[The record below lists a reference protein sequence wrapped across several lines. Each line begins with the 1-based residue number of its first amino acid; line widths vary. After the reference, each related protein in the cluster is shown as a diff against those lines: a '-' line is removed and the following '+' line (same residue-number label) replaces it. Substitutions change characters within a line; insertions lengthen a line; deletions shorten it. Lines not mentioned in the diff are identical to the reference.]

1 MNGSLKIVGNTP
13 GDSFLL
19 HRFMLII
26 MVLLVACGGIIIAQ
40 EPEPDSLLVFRF
52 LKLDTELPQPGS
64 FFNVLEIKNND
75 GKPVKGLVRFGTP
88 DGWHFIGPSTDTL
101 TLQPGGTRFIPVRI
115 SIPKTTLGGISFVI
129 GAELFGPDLY
139 NYANSYISIRRKSRW
154 DMRLNTSQ
162 VYISDYKPAGDLTIS
177 LSNTGN
183 ANELVKL
190 SFDMG
195 GLLEFREALE
205 ADSFLFVD
213 LPAYQDTALLFRI
226 QRKKEISYAE
236 EQALK
241 GSWRSRSLG
250 IEAST
255 PDRSRYG
262 SVRATSLENSYINK
276 LPMRNSPLN
285 AEATIYNL
293 LSQRRKK
300 MSVRVFGKVLFPE
313 SQQLNYSV
321 GYYNLYFDPEMNRDV
336 DLYQQLRYMVK
347 YTDETSMIWMGDRLG
362 VGELHTLTGRGVRAT
377 HRINDRHTAYVNVIQ
392 NPYSRNI
399 GGFAGYEGYIGDV
412 TWNTGVTLEA
422 STNKGYSHYSYHLG
436 GMYRLKQ
443 KHTFTLQTV
452 SSISSFGVSR
462 YLDNDT
468 TVVGVAYRFSYRYND
483 KRLMIRAEN
492 MNTLYSYLRNSGI
505 NRIYLNGRYLIG
517 EQLRIRARY
526 HRNDYASSKYPY
538 NFFYPP
544 NKNINENA
552 RVILSYNRGSIT
564 YQAGPQYTGAVRS
577 YYYPVNDY
585 STRYTNYQPGFMGSV
600 SFRLGGM
607 RSISPNFTFN
617 SMYYSFTTNQTNENP
632 EEYINNWT
640 YTFGI
645 NYYDQAFKLNA
656 YYTTGEA
663 TDIYRSA
670 VIYDDPLINQAFH
683 IRPFYERYFF
693 KEAIRVS
700 AFASYSYYMPSLREN
715 ILINLTTDFHV
726 RNSWNFFASFNVYRV
741 SRNDVNVGRITTR
754 DVNMMVGIRKAF
766 DIQQPRMSYHDLSI
780 VGFNDLDGDG
790 RKDANEKPI
799 SNVLITISRDPV
811 KNVDTRSGFAEIS
824 MITDPHG
831 EIYYGSIP
839 EGTYDLN
846 ISPLSNLEELYF
858 LHGEKQTIDVTDDM
872 IHYLPMV
879 ESYKIR
885 GKIIIDRDPNSNE
898 GIISPEGI
906 RITAVSEIGE
916 TYSTLTNSFGTY
928 VLDLPK
934 TSAYT
939 VNIYN
944 VFGENFRL
952 ERGSYTVQFTEN
964 KTIYLD
970 FKFSE
975 RRRAIQFNG
984 EEPIFQFNLDN
995 GNNQQ

>member
-1 MNGSLKIVGNTP
+1 MNWSLNIDRKTP
-13 GDSFLL
+13 GDSGLLRWFMMTFMFLW
-19 HRFMLII
+19 
-26 MVLLVACGGIIIAQ
+26 VAFSGTTVAQ

-52 LKLDTELPQPGS
+52 LKLDTEIAKPGS
-64 FFNVLEIKNND
+64 YFNVLEIKNND
-75 GKPVKGLVRFGTP
+75 DKPVTGLVRFGTP

-101 TLQPGGTRFIPVRI
+101 SLQPGGTRLVPVRI
-115 SIPKTTLGGISFVI
+115 SIPKNTLGGISFVI

-139 NYANSYISIRRKSRW
+139 NYANAYISIQRKSRW

-162 VYISDYKPAGDLTIS
+162 VYISDYQPAGELTIS

-190 SFDMG
+190 SFEMG
-195 GLLEFREALE
+195 GLLEFREELE

-213 LPAYQDTALLFRI
+213 LPAYQDTALLFKI
-226 QRKKEISYAE
+226 QRKTEISYAE
-236 EQALK
+236 RQALK
-241 GSWRSRSLG
+241 NSWRSKSLG

-255 PDRSRYG
+255 PDRSLYG
-262 SVRATSLENSYINK
+262 SVRATSLESSFINK
-276 LPMRNSPLN
+276 LPLRNSPLN

-300 MSVRVFGKVLFPE
+300 MSMRAYGKVLFPE
-313 SQQLNYSV
+313 SQQLNYSL
-321 GYYNLYFDPEMNRDV
+321 GYYNLYFDPERNRDV

-347 YTDETSMIWMGDRLG
+347 YTDQTSMIWLGDRLG

-377 HRINDRHTAYVNVIQ
+377 HRINERHTASLNVIQ

-399 GGFAGYEGYIGDV
+399 GGFAGYEGYLGDV

-422 STNKGYSHYSYHLG
+422 TTNQGYSHYSFHLG

-443 KHTFTLQTV
+443 KHTFSLETV
-452 SSISSFGVSR
+452 SSISKYGASR
-462 YLDNDT
+462 YLENDT

-492 MNTLYSYLRNSGI
+492 TNTLFSYLRNSGI
-505 NRIYLNGRYLIG
+505 NRIYLNGRYLMAG
-517 EQLRIRARY
+517 NLRIRARY

-552 RVILSYNRGSIT
+552 RVILSYNRGNIT
-564 YQAGPQYTGAVRS
+564 YQAGPQYTGAVRT
-577 YYYPVNDY
+577 YYYPFDEY
-585 STRYTNYQPGFMGSV
+585 STRYTNYQPGFLGTV

-607 RSISPNFTFN
+607 RSISPNVSFN
-617 SMYYSFTTNQTNENP
+617 SMYYSFTTNQTQEDP
-632 EEYINNWT
+632 EEYINSWT
-640 YTFGI
+640 YTLGI

-670 VIYDDPLINQAFH
+670 VINDDVQINQAFH
-683 IRPFYERYFF
+683 IRPYYERYFF
-693 KEAIRVS
+693 KETIRVS
-700 AFASYSYYMPSLREN
+700 AFVNYSYYMPSLREN
-715 ILINLTTDFHV
+715 MLINLTSDFHV
-726 RNSWNFFASFNVYRV
+726 RNSWSFYASFNVYRV
-741 SRNDVNVGRITTR
+741 SRNDVDVGRVTTR

-766 DIQQPRMSYHDLSI
+766 DIQQPRMSYYDLSI

-790 RKDANEKPI
+790 RKDTNEKPI
-799 SNVLITISRDPV
+799 SNVLISISRDPV
-811 KNVDTRSGFAEIS
+811 KNLDTRSGFAEIS
-824 MITDPHG
+824 MITDPNG
-831 EIYYGSIP
+831 EIYYESIP
-839 EGTYDLN
+839 EGVYDLT
-846 ISPLSNLEELYF
+846 ISPLSNLEELFF
-858 LHGEKQTIDVTDDM
+858 LHGENQTIDVTENM
-872 IHYLPMV
+872 IHYLPLV

-885 GKIIIDRDPNSNE
+885 GKINIDRDPNSNE
-898 GIISPEGI
+898 GIISTEGI
-906 RITAVSEIGE
+906 RITAVSETGE
-916 TYSTLTNSFGTY
+916 TYSALTNSFGTY

-944 VFGENFRL
+944 VFGESFRL

-970 FKFSE
+970 FKFTE

-984 EEPIFQFNLDN
+984 EEPIFQFNLEN